1 MIDKKTKLYKDI
13 AELITWQGWA
23 PLASF
28 LPAVMSWLMV
38 ND

>member
-1 MIDKKTKLYKDI
+1 MKKEKIIIKQDI
-13 AELITWQGWA
+13 AELIIWQGWA

-28 LPAVMSWLMV
+28 LPAVILRLMV